1 MFDLPENA
9 ISKGLSDP
17 QGAFKYIYN
26 QLIYKD
32 GYLIARWINQLINQ
46 RLRNPGDLDVMKEDW
61 DTLILIDACRFD
73 YFSECADLPGTLSSK
88 QSPASMSLG
97 FIKENYVGRELHD
110 TVYVTANPF
119 ASEIDSGTFHDV
131 VSLIDDYYDND
142 AGTVPPEDLA
152 DAARKAHDNYPN
164 KRIIVHFMQPH
175 GPYFGEKAKEIRKKL
190 MSEENISFT
199 RLEDGPSN
207 PDKTYPDL
215 MHAAS
220 YGYLSSEDV
229 QTVYEENLKMVLN
242 YALQLQKLLEGKTV
256 ISADHGENLGNP
268 STYFSA
274 DYGHGG
280 YSPEVREV
288 PWVELEY
295 ETRKNVRRAR
305 PVKSNE
311 VDEEVVIEQLES
323 LGYME

>member
-97 FIKENYVGRELHD
+97 FIKENYIGRELHD

-119 ASEIDSGTFHDV
+119 ASEIDSRTFHDV

-175 GPYFGEKAKEIRKKL
+175 EPFL
-190 MSEENISFT
+190 SEHGQWVSD
-199 RLEDGPSN
+199 RLKWKGNQYHLPAAVSLD
-207 PDKTYPDL
+207 DL
-215 MHAAS
+215 QRA
-220 YGYLSSEDV
+220 Y
-229 QTVYEENLKMVLN
+229 QENLNVVLTHVN
-242 YALQLQKLLEGKTV
+242 ALIEEINGKIV
-256 ISADHGENLGNP
+256 VSSDHGELLGERL
-268 STYFSA
+268 
-274 DYGHGG
+274 
-280 YSPEVREV
+280 SPIPIRGLEHPEKIYEDVLLCV
-288 PWVELEY
+288 PWLEID
-295 ETRKNVRRAR
+295 TDNRRAIK
-305 PVKSNE
+305 PDPPK
-311 VDEEVVIEQLES
+311 EQNQIASKKAKKRLKQ
-323 LGYME
+323 LGYA

>member
-73 YFSECADLPGTLSSK
+73 YFSECADLPGTLNSK

-97 FIKENYVGRELHD
+97 FIKENYIGRELHD

-175 GPYFGEKAKEIRKKL
+175 EPFL
-190 MSEENISFT
+190 SEHGQWVSD
-199 RLEDGPSN
+199 RLKWKGNQYHLPAAVSLD
-207 PDKTYPDL
+207 DL
-215 MHAAS
+215 QRA
-220 YGYLSSEDV
+220 Y
-229 QTVYEENLKMVLN
+229 QENLNVVLTHVN
-242 YALQLQKLLEGKTV
+242 ALIEEINGKIV
-256 ISADHGENLGNP
+256 VSSDHGELLGERL
-268 STYFSA
+268 
-274 DYGHGG
+274 
-280 YSPEVREV
+280 SPIPIRGLEHPEKIYEDVLLCV
-288 PWVELEY
+288 PWLEID
-295 ETRKNVRRAR
+295 TDNRRAIK
-305 PVKSNE
+305 PDPPK
-311 VDEEVVIEQLES
+311 EQNQIASKKAKKRLKQ
-323 LGYME
+323 LGYA

>member
-32 GYLIARWINQLINQ
+32 GYLTARWINQLINQ
-46 RLRNPGDLDVMKEDW
+46 RFRSPGELDVMKEDW

-97 FIKENYVGRELHD
+97 FIKENYIGRELHD

-119 ASEIDSGTFHDV
+119 ASEIDSRTFHDV

-175 GPYFGEKAKEIRKKL
+175 EPFL
-190 MSEENISFT
+190 SEHGQWVSD
-199 RLEDGPSN
+199 RLKWKGNQYHLPAAVSLD
-207 PDKTYPDL
+207 DL
-215 MHAAS
+215 QRA
-220 YGYLSSEDV
+220 Y
-229 QTVYEENLKMVLN
+229 QENLNVVLTHVN
-242 YALQLQKLLEGKTV
+242 ALIEEINGKIV
-256 ISADHGENLGNP
+256 VSSDHGELLGERL
-268 STYFSA
+268 
-274 DYGHGG
+274 
-280 YSPEVREV
+280 SPIPIRGLEHPEKIYEDVLLCV
-288 PWVELEY
+288 PWLEID
-295 ETRKNVRRAR
+295 TDNRRAIK
-305 PVKSNE
+305 PDPPK
-311 VDEEVVIEQLES
+311 EQNQIASKKAKKRLKQ
-323 LGYME
+323 LGYV